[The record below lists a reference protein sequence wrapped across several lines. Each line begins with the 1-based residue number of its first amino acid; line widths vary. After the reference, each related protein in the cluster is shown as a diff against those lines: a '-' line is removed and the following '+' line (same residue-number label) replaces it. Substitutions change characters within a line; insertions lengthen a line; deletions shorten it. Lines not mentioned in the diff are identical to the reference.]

1 MRKRFT
7 LNRLTRN
14 WLTRNWL
21 TRNWL
26 TRNRLTRFRRTHVR
40 SAQVWPARI
49 FAPAP
54 DRCRWC
60 RGRESELLEAD
71 LDRPSHLAFL
81 RSPRLARPLTYGRT
95 QILTRETTW
104 LQCRYVI
111 GVFLRERL
119 PESLQFKNE
128 RCALRTDSV
137 AARLA
142 SPAPLGFVV
151 IWGAIG
157 SYAICRC
164 HD

>member
-1 MRKRFT
+1 
-7 LNRLTRN
+7 
-14 WLTRNWL
+14 
-21 TRNWL
+21 
-26 TRNRLTRFRRTHVR
+26 
-40 SAQVWPARI
+40 
-49 FAPAP
+49 
-54 DRCRWC
+54 
-60 RGRESELLEAD
+60 LLEAD
-71 LDRPSHLAFL
+71 LDRPSHFAF
-81 RSPRLARPLTYGRT
+81 PRPLRLSHPLTCGRT

-104 LQCRYVI
+104 LQCRHIV

-119 PESLQFKNE
+119 PESLQFENE